1 MSEKIKLTDF
11 LEKIGFEKYHTG
23 GGCMSLRFGMN
34 QDPEGPEILITDEEG
49 VSIDA
54 LEGFVEKGQKIWI
67 GFYNDYDQGN
77 YITLECKVT
86 SFDL

>member
-77 YITLECKVT
+77 YINLECKVI